1 MKNRF
6 SLSDFEDTIRE
17 VLESGGEFR
26 MYPRGVSMLPLLVQD
41 RDSVVLVKPKGDL
54 KVNDIA
60 FFVRDDGSYVLH
72 RVLKAENGNYTLC
85 GDHQIWLETGVENR
99 HIIGVVS
106 KIYRKDKLITP
117 DQKLYKL
124 YLFIWQSFFIR
135 RAYFKLVRI
144 FHKLRRPKNGN

>member
-124 YLFIWQSFFIR
+124 YLFIWRSFFIR